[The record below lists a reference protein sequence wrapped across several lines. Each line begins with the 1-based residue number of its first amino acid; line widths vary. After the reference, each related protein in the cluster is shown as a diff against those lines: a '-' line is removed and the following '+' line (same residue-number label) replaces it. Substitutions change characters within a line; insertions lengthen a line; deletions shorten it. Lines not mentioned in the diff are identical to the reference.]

1 MVTHGDEEVEEHLA
15 TSLHLDSHGAASL
28 EGVAAAND
36 EREVVSSKF
45 SIVVR
50 GVLIGPTSRCQDGG
64 DLNA

>member
-28 EGVAAAND
+28 EGVAAADD
-36 EREVVSSKF
+36 EREVVGSEL

-50 GVLIGPTSRCQDGG
+50 SMLVCPACRC
-64 DLNA
+64 